1 MAARTGK
8 GYERHGDR
16 FRVKVRR
23 EDGSRGYMSF
33 GTEAEA
39 AAYHAN
45 EVSPVMKRY
54 RDWQRTGEMFP
65 TANVAG
71 PTVVAYARDVFAA
84 RSLKRNTVDM
94 YEVALRRIEREPLG
108 TMEVAAVG
116 PRDIRQFFAVLER
129 NRANVK
135 AVLDMTFTAAKREGL
150 IRISPMET
158 AQIKLPKR
166 RQKNI
171 KALTAAEIERIAE
184 AAGSDRN
191 ALTIRLGG
199 FAGFRAGEVG
209 GLNVEDIDEARCRIT
224 IRRNAQ
230 RYTKVA
236 GESSS
241 FAIGTP
247 KTDAGERMVTVD
259 CELIADLVAYI
270 EAHPPLADGTIFHTS
285 YGNPLT
291 DQVLSYSLIRA
302 AKKAGL
308 QRATFHDLRHAYATN
323 LALGGLPMPVLQRVM
338 GWSSIRMTDTYAH
351 IQAEDVDAAATIT
364 ARQRQ
369 SAI

>member
-1 MAARTGK
+1 MAAKTGK

-94 YEVALRRIEREPLG
+94 YATALRRVEREPIG

-116 PRDIRQFFAVLER
+116 PRDIREFFTTVEK

-135 AVLDMTFTAAKREGL
+135 AILDMTFTAAKREGI
-150 IRISPMET
+150 IRISPMEA
-158 AQIKLPKR
+158 AQIKLPTR

-171 KALTAAEIERIAE
+171 KAMTATEIERAAV
-184 AAGSDRN
+184 AAGNDRD

-199 FAGFRAGEVG
+199 FAGLRAGEVG
-209 GLNVEDIDEARCRIT
+209 GLNMEDIDEARCQIT

-247 KTDAGERMVTVD
+247 KTDAGERLVTVD
-259 CELIADLVAYI
+259 RDLIADLVAYI
-270 EAHPPLADGTIFHTS
+270 KAHSPLADGTIFSTS
-285 YGNPLT
+285 YGNPVT
-291 DQVLSYSLIRA
+291 DQVLSYNLVRA
-302 AKKAGL
+302 AAKAGL
-308 QRATFHDLRHAYATN
+308 PRATFHDLRHAYATN
-323 LALGGLPMPVLQRVM
+323 LARGGLPMPVLQKVM

-351 IQAEDVDAAATIT
+351 VQAEDVDAAAAIT
-364 ARQRQ
+364 ARQRN
-369 SAI
+369 S